1 MFPFLWD
8 SKNILHVK
16 SLSCKYFNMTDYNNN
31 NKYMQLIFQDN
42 TNEKESMAG
51 LN

>member
-1 MFPFLWD
+1 MFPLHSD

-16 SLSCKYFNMTDYNNN
+16 SLSCKYLNMTLILIINAIMFSENN
-31 NKYMQLIFQDN
+31 
-42 TNEKESMAG
+42 NEKESMAG